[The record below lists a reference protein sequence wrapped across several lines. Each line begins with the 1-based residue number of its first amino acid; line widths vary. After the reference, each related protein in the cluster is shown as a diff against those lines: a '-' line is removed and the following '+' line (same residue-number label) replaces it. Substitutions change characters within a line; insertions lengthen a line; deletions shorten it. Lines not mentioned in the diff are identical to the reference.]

1 MTEKRL
7 SRRAIL
13 KGMGT
18 AIALPFLESLLPR
31 VAFGSEAAAAALPP
45 KRLAYLY
52 VPNGVNMNAWRP
64 ATAGA
69 DYVLPQTLEG
79 LQCYKDEMLVLS
91 GLTLDKARPHGD
103 GGGDHARSLSAYLT
117 CSQARKTA
125 GSDIKVGISA
135 DQLAAQRTE
144 GQTKF
149 PSLEIGIDA
158 GAQSGNCDSGYSC
171 AYSHNIA
178 WRTESSPVAK
188 EVNPRAVFERLFL
201 DTMQSSEDRNRVR
214 RQKYKKSVLDFVRDD
229 ADRLRKQLGGGDQ
242 RKVDEYLNAVREL
255 EQRITRAE
263 THGATPMPN
272 VAAPAGIPKDYEEHL
287 RLMSDMLVLAFQ
299 TDVTRIS
306 TFVFADEGSNRS
318 YPFIEVREGHHDLS
332 HHGNDEAKL
341 AKIQKI
347 NAFHIAQL
355 AYLLEKLK
363 SVQEGEGTLL
373 DNCMLV
379 YGSGISDGN
388 RHNHDDLPILVFGRG
403 GGTLKP
409 GRHIVFDNETPLANL
424 HLSLLERFG
433 VPLDKLG
440 DSQGRL
446 NLDA

>member
-31 VAFGSEAAAAALPP
+31 VAFGAEAAAAALPP

-52 VPNGVNMNAWRP
+52 VPNGVVMPAWKP
-64 ATAGA
+64 TAAGV
-69 DYVLPQTLEG
+69 DYVLPQTLEH
-79 LQCYKDEMLVLS
+79 LAAFKDDMLVLS

-103 GGGDHARSLSAYLT
+103 GGGDHARSLAAYLT

-188 EVNPRAVFERLFL
+188 EINPRAVFERLFL

-272 VAAPAGIPKDYEEHL
+272 ITAPAGVPKEYQEHL
-287 RLMSDMLVLAFQ
+287 RLMADMLVLAFQ

-347 NAFHIAQL
+347 NVFHFQQL

-363 SVQEGEGTLL
+363 AVKEGESTLL